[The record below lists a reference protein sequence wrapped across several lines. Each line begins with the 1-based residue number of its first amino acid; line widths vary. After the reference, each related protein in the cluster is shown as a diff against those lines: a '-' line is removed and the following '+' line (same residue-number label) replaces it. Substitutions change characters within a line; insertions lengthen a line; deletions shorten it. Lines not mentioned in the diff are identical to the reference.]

1 MFEYNMQY
9 VRDKETGC
17 AVRQTS
23 EKDQRMRKTD
33 GASTHQRDSPVQ

>member
-33 GASTHQRDSPVQ
+33 GASTHQHDSPVQ